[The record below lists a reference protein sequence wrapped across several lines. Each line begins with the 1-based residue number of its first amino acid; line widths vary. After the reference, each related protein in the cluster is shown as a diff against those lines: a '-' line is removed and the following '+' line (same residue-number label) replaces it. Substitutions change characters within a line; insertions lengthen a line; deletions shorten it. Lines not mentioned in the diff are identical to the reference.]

1 MWWVVIDKWKNGVS
15 GYWHK
20 KNALSTFDLKK
31 KKKHKKQKK
40 NINISIFKIEKNCMN
55 PKFSCFFF
63 FNLTTKHNL
72 GLMTR
77 LTCSKAIKSQRN
89 FSTLPWYFFQGGTKN
104 QVFSF
109 ADAVG
114 NQEHPKNYGNG
125 NGNYNY
131 HLHLLLV
138 FHVFLVDLA
147 IEKREYFKCSR
158 L

>member
-1 MWWVVIDKWKNGVS
+1 MSRQHLIWKIFF
-15 GYWHK
+15 
-20 KNALSTFDLKK
+20 KNLKK
-31 KKKHKKQKK
+31 KNSKK
-40 NINISIFKIEKNCMN
+40 IFNISIFKIEKNCRN
-55 PKFSCFFF
+55 PKFSCIF
-63 FNLTTKHNL
+63 FNLTTKHNP
-72 GLMTR
+72 GLVTC

-125 NGNYNY
+125 NGNGNYNY

-147 IEKREYFKCSR
+147 IEKREYFTCIR